1 MSEGTSLLPALP
13 HTVKFSGEILVLAAN
28 IVDYYYDF
36 KNMLSV
42 ELSLSD
48 KVNFAH
54 SPP

>member
-13 HTVKFSGEILVLAAN
+13 QTVKFSGEILVLAAN
-28 IVDYYYDF
+28 IVDYYDF